1 MCSDQQLC
9 CALCT
14 TLYGSLAWCVIAA
27 DSVYGRQQHVCWIV
41 WQVPRFCICTEH
53 APGYIQQLYHAGQ
66 CLVGVSQCLN
76 IQELWH
82 QIEGMLYTIETFRS
96 DARRKPALAT
106 LVDD

>member
-1 MCSDQQLC
+1 MGANSMYVGLSGKCLVSAFVQNMHQ
-9 CALCT
+9 
-14 TLYGSLAWCVIAA
+14 VI
-27 DSVYGRQQHVCWIV
+27 SN
-41 WQVPRFCICTEH
+41 
-53 APGYIQQLYHAGQ
+53 IQQLYHAGQ

-96 DARRKPALAT
+96 DARRKSALAT